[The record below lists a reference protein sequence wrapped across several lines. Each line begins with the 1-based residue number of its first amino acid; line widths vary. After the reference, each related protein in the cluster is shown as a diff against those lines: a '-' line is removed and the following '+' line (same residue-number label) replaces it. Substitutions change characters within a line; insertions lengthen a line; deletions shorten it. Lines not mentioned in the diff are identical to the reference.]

1 MRRSSALSLT
11 AALALGVI
19 APAQAA
25 TAATA
30 ATAASAHADTGTD
43 LDRAALRKAISV
55 HPDAGVA
62 GVVAEVHKNGQRWRG
77 TSGDIIT
84 GKPIS
89 PDAHFRIGSISKPME
104 AVILLQLSAEGRVDL
119 DRSVQHYLPGLLP
132 EARFTEPIS
141 VRQLLNHTSGLPQDF
156 EGSPATPEDEEI
168 ERRFEYLS
176 FDEVIEQ
183 TLRPVGRPAPGP
195 RFAPGTRQ
203 EYNSFGYRVAGKLIE
218 EITGHPYR
226 YEVTARILKPL
237 KMRET
242 RAAAPGRSTPVP
254 APYLPGYMTRSTGEA
269 VDVNVQGGLPASM
282 TSTTGDLDRFISGLF
297 DGRLLQPEQAAE
309 LFALP
314 KGSDGKPLP
323 YANGSNCSTGPARG
337 TACFSVGLMSLPLPD
352 GSVLW
357 GKTGSDPGYRSGV
370 FASPDL
376 NRRGVYAIG
385 TSSSSGHG
393 AEAMAQRLALAAF
406 GNQAPPTE
414 R

>member
-11 AALALGVI
+11 AALAFGAI

-25 TAATA
+25 A
-30 ATAASAHADTGTD
+30 AASAYAGTAAD

-55 HPDAGVA
+55 GPDDGAA
-62 GVVAEVHKNGQRWRG
+62 GVVADVHKNGQRWRG
-77 TSGDIIT
+77 TSGDITT
-84 GKPIS
+84 GKPVS

-119 DRSVQHYLPGLLP
+119 DQSIQHYLPGLLP
-132 EARFTEPIS
+132 ENRFAEPIS

-156 EGSPATPEDEEI
+156 EGSPAASADEAI
-168 ERRFEYLS
+168 ERRLAYVS

-183 TLRPVGRPAPGP
+183 TLRPVGRPGPGP
-195 RFAPGTRQ
+195 RFRPGARQ

-218 EITGHPYR
+218 ELTRHPYQ

-242 RAAAPGRSTPVP
+242 RAAVPGRSTSVP
-254 APYLPGYMTRSTGEA
+254 APYLPGYMSRSTGEL

-297 DGRLLQPEQAAE
+297 DGRLLRPEQAAE
-309 LFALP
+309 LFAVP

-323 YANGSNCSTGPARG
+323 YADGSNCNTGPARG
-337 TACFSVGLMSLPLPD
+337 TACFSVGLMSVPLPD

-357 GKTGSDPGYRSGV
+357 GKTGSDLGYRSGV
-370 FASPDL
+370 FASRDL
-376 NRRGVYAIG
+376 NRRAVYAIG
-385 TSSSSGHG
+385 TSSSLGNGSQ
-393 AEAMAQRLALAAF
+393 AVAQRLALAAF
-406 GNQAPPTE
+406 GDQV
-414 R
+414 RD

>member
-1 MRRSSALSLT
+1 MRRSPALLLT
-11 AALALGVI
+11 TALAFGVI

-25 TAATA
+25 S
-30 ATAASAHADTGTD
+30 AASAHADTATG
-43 LDRAALRKAISV
+43 LDRGALRKAIAV
-55 HPDAGVA
+55 QPDDGAA
-62 GVVAEVHKNGQRWRG
+62 GVVADVRKNGQRWRG
-77 TSGDIIT
+77 TSGDVTT

-119 DRSVQHYLPGLLP
+119 DRSIQHYLPGLLP
-132 EARFTEPIS
+132 ENRFAEPIS

-156 EGSPATPEDEEI
+156 EGSPATSADEAI
-168 ERRFEYLS
+168 ERRLEYLS

-195 RFAPGTRQ
+195 RFLPGTRQ

-218 EITGHPYR
+218 EITKHSYQ

-242 RAAAPGRSTPVP
+242 RAAVPGRSTPVP
-254 APYLPGYMTRSTGEA
+254 APYLPGYMSRSTGEP

-297 DGRLLQPEQAAE
+297 DGRLLHPEQAAE
-309 LFALP
+309 LFAVP
-314 KGSDGKPLP
+314 KGTDGKPLP
-323 YANGSNCSTGPARG
+323 YADGSNCNTGPARG
-337 TACFSVGLMSLPLPD
+337 TACFSVGLMSVPLPD

-376 NRRGVYAIG
+376 NRRAVYAIG
-385 TSSSSGHG
+385 TSSSPGNG
-393 AEAMAQRLALAAF
+393 ALAVAQRLSLAAF
-406 GNQAPPTE
+406 GD
-414 R
+414 

>member
-11 AALALGVI
+11 AALAFGVI

-25 TAATA
+25 TAA
-30 ATAASAHADTGTD
+30 SAHAATTTKD
-43 LDRAALRKAISV
+43 LDRAALREAITV
-55 HPDAGVA
+55 HPDDGAAGIMA
-62 GVVAEVHKNGQRWRG
+62 DVHKNGQRWRG
-77 TSGDIIT
+77 TAGDINT

-132 EARFTEPIS
+132 ESRFEEPIS

-156 EGSPATPEDEEI
+156 EGSPAASADEEI

-176 FDEVIEQ
+176 FDEVIEG
-183 TLRPVGRPAPGP
+183 TLRPVDRPAPGP
-195 RFAPGTRQ
+195 RFRPGTRQ

-218 EITGHPYR
+218 EITRHPYQ

-237 KMRET
+237 EMRET
-242 RAAAPGRSTPVP
+242 RAAVPDRSTPVP
-254 APYLPGYMTRSTGEA
+254 APYLPGYMARSNGES

-282 TSTTGDLDRFISGLF
+282 TSTMGDLDRFISGLF
-297 DGRLLQPEQAAE
+297 DGRLLRPAQAAE
-309 LFALP
+309 LFAVP
-314 KGSDGKPLP
+314 KGTDGKPLP
-323 YANGSNCSTGPARG
+323 YANGSNCNTGPAKG
-337 TACFSVGLMSLPLPD
+337 TACFSVGLMSVPLPD

-370 FASPDL
+370 FASQDL
-376 NRRGVYAIG
+376 NRRAVYAIG
-385 TSSSSGHG
+385 TSSSPDNG
-393 AEAMAQRLALAAF
+393 AGAVAVAQRLALAAF
-406 GNQAPPTE
+406 GH
-414 R
+414 